1 MMPGHASRCRIIRI
15 IITDHQTI
23 YRNIHFSALY
33 KFRPSVNGFRK
44 FLGGCRFPVY
54 HIKSQFFQKV
64 HPLSPRYHR
73 LIQMHQ
79 CKCMKPDMAC
89 LHFCRIFQIQ
99 RSGCQISRI
108 CIFFIVILNH
118 VVDLCKIC
126 IGYGSFSSHNQ
137 MPLIRN
143 LLRESSD
150 RTL

>member
-79 CKCMKPDMAC
+79 CKCMKPDMAGSSLLPDLPDSAFRMPDFAD
-89 LHFCRIFQIQ
+89 LHIFHRHPQSCR
-99 RSGCQISRI
+99 
-108 CIFFIVILNH
+108 
-118 VVDLCKIC
+118 
-126 IGYGSFSSHNQ
+126 
-137 MPLIRN
+137 
-143 LLRESSD
+143 
-150 RTL
+150 